1 MHRIKKDALFLIDGS
16 YLLYRSYYAIRP
28 LQNSKGVPTQATY
41 GFCRTI
47 KKMIDVFDPK
57 GAILVW
63 DSKGKTF
70 RSEIYQ
76 EYKATRQAPPSDLF
90 VQKDYIMQF
99 ADLIGLKQIAVP
111 GYEADDL
118 IGSVVKDYKGDQIVI
133 VGPDKDLYQL
143 LSSDKVLIFDPFKE
157 RIVDEYLYKQEKGF
171 GPDKVAFYYSLIGDT
186 SDNIPG
192 VAGIGPKSAQELVNQ
207 FDSIEDLYKNL
218 DKVKKD
224 RTKLLLEQNKEN
236 AFLSFKLFSLKYH
249 DVELK
254 KTECSFDKNNLIK
267 AKNLFEELDFTSLVK
282 ELQKIFGKEVEAE
295 KKSTSEKQLSMF
307 GETEKVEEKK
317 GKIKEWTLHIVR
329 TQEELGQLVENLGN
343 SKEFAIDTETTGLR
357 PLMDDLVGISFAFN
371 NKEAYYI
378 PFGHKD
384 HEHQIGKE
392 EVLEKLKPV
401 FESQNIN
408 KILHNTKF
416 DQLALEQ
423 NGIEVENI
431 VFDSLLAANLL
442 RKLDEEKINLKVLS
456 VRYLD
461 EEMQTYKEVVG
472 KYKNFSLI
480 PIEQAARYAAHD
492 ALQTFKL
499 KPILQKDLY
508 EDKKLEKIFQDV
520 ELPLSQVLL
529 EMEKFGITLDID
541 KLKDVGAEIT
551 KDIEKIE
558 NKIEAAI
565 ENKQDQKIN
574 LNSPAQVEHFLFKE
588 LGLPVI
594 KKTGKGKPSTDQ
606 EVLKELSKVNPIPGM
621 IATYRE
627 LSKLKNTY
635 IQPLIDEVNPK
646 TGRIHTSFS
655 QTMVATGRLSSSNP
669 NLQNIP
675 AESEHGI
682 KIRSA
687 FVAPRGKTFL
697 SADYSQV
704 ELRVLANLTK
714 DKNLIEAFLHDKD
727 IHAFTASQLFDVS
740 IEKVTHEQRQLGK
753 RINFSI
759 IYGLTPYGLAK
770 DLDIKPSEAKEY
782 IEKYFE
788 NYKGVHAWMEKT
800 IQEATECG
808 YTQTWMGRRRYI
820 PALREKNRHLY
831 EAGTRI
837 AKNSPIQGTSAEI
850 LKLAMI
856 NLDKILKE
864 EKLEAKMVL
873 QIHDE
878 LVLELPNEE
887 VEKVEKI
894 VKKCMESVVDWQ
906 VPFKVSIRTGKNW
919 EQITK

>member
-28 LQNSKGVPTQATY
+28 LQNSKGIPTQATY

-57 GAILVW
+57 SVVLVW

-70 RSEIYQ
+70 RTEIYQ

-90 VQKDYIMQF
+90 VQKDYIMKF
-99 ADLIGLKQIAVP
+99 ADLIGLKQIAEP

-118 IGSVVKDYKGDQIVI
+118 IGSIVKDYKGEQIVI

-143 LSSDKVLIFDPFKE
+143 LSDKVLIFDPFKE
-157 RIVDEYLYKQEKGF
+157 RIVDEHLYKQEKGF
-171 GPDKVAFYYSLIGDT
+171 GPDKVAFFYSLIGDT

-192 VAGIGPKSAQELVNQ
+192 VAGIGPKTAQELVNQ
-207 FDSIEDLYKNL
+207 FESVEDLYKNL
-218 DKVKKD
+218 DKVKKE
-224 RTKLLLEQNKEN
+224 RARLLLEQNKDN

-249 DVELK
+249 DVQLK
-254 KTECSFDKNNLIK
+254 QTESTFDKNNLIK
-267 AKNLFEELDFTSLVK
+267 AKEFFEELEFTSLVK
-282 ELQKIFGKEVEAE
+282 ELQKIFGKELEAE
-295 KKSTSEKQLSMF
+295 KLHGEKQLSVF
-307 GETEKVEEKK
+307 GQPEQVEQQ
-317 GKIKEWTLHIVR
+317 GKIKEWKLHVVQ
-329 TQEELGQLVENLGN
+329 TSEQLDKLVKELKN
-343 SKEFAIDTETTGLR
+343 SKEFACDTETTGLR
-357 PLMDDLVGISFAFN
+357 PLMDELIGISFAYN
-371 NKEAYYI
+371 KKEAYYV
-378 PFGHKD
+378 PFGHKTD
-384 HEHQIGKE
+384 EQQLKKE
-392 EVLEKLKPV
+392 EVLEKLRPV
-401 FESQNIN
+401 FGDKHIK
-408 KILHNTKF
+408 KILHNAKF
-416 DQLALEQ
+416 DQLALSS
-423 NGIEVENI
+423 NGAEIENI
-431 VFDSLLAANLL
+431 AFDSLIAANLL
-442 RKLDEEKINLKVLS
+442 RKQDDEKINLKALS
-456 VRYLD
+456 VRYLNEAMVSYKEVAGRHKNFSFVSLQEASEYSAHD
-461 EEMQTYKEVVG
+461 SLQTYK
-472 KYKNFSLI
+472 L
-480 PIEQAARYAAHD
+480 
-492 ALQTFKL
+492 KL
-499 KPILQKDLY
+499 VLEEDLSK
-508 EDKKLEKIFQDV
+508 EKKLEKIFYDL
-520 ELPLSQVLL
+520 ELPLSQILL
-529 EMEKFGITLDID
+529 AMEKFGITLDVD
-541 KLKDVGAEIT
+541 KLKEVGAEIA
-551 KDIEKIE
+551 KDLEKIE
-558 NKIEAAI
+558 GKIEAAI
-565 ENKQDQKIN
+565 EHKHTKIN
-574 LNSPAQVEHFLFKE
+574 LNSPAQVEHFLFKD

-606 EVLKELSKVNPIPGM
+606 EVLAELSKINPIPGM

-635 IQPLIDEVNPK
+635 IQPLVDEVNPS
-646 TGRIHTSFS
+646 TGRIHTSFN
-655 QTMVATGRLSSSNP
+655 QIMVATGRLSSSDP

-687 FVAPRGKTFL
+687 FVAPRGKMLL

-704 ELRVLANLTK
+704 ELRVLAYLTK
-714 DKNLIEAFLHDKD
+714 DQNLIEAFLHDKD
-727 IHAFTASQLFDVS
+727 IHAYTASQLFDVP
-740 IEKVTHEQRQLGK
+740 IDKVTHEQRQLGK

-759 IYGLTPYGLAK
+759 IYGRTPFGLAK
-770 DLDIKPSEAKEY
+770 DLGIKPGEAKEY
-782 IEKYFE
+782 IEKYFQQ
-788 NYKGVHAWMEKT
+788 YKQVHEWMEKT
-800 IQEATECG
+800 VREATECG

-837 AKNSPIQGTSAEI
+837 AKNSPVQGTSAEI

-856 NLDKILKE
+856 NLDKIFRE

-894 VKKCMESVVDWQ
+894 VKKCMETVVDWE